1 MYYETK
7 EDSLLQEGHWLL
19 TVGNRL
25 PMELN
30 QCWLVS
36 LAAIFKD
43 RCYLILFYT
52 QAIFLPKQFPKGNYN

>member
-7 EDSLLQEGHWLL
+7 EDSLPQEEHWLF

-30 QCWLVS
+30 RRWLLS
-36 LAAIFKD
+36 PAAIFKD
-43 RCYLILFYT
+43 RCYLILFDI
-52 QAIFLPKQFPKGNYN
+52 QATFLPKQSPKGNYN